1 MKKEKKAAKIALNR
15 ETLRTLASSELREP
29 AGGVTVPASACVDT
43 CLCSRI
49 RTCSCMSTC
58 C

>member
-1 MKKEKKAAKIALNR
+1 MKKEKLAKIVLNR
-15 ETLRTLASSELREP
+15 ETLRTLATDELKEP
-29 AGGVTVPASACVDT
+29 VGGLPTISCDS
-43 CLCSRI
+43 CR